1 MWRETEKGG
10 ERWIS
15 YRCGRKEALV
25 SPEIYGLNDGVPF
38 LCKECGKTPNPSVD
52 SHCRRDVSNRHAA
65 VCFRVMQCD
74 FCVLLFLLRLPLHVA
89 DTLCHLTPAP
99 PPQTKLYFYE
109 CLQYLLEAKKA
120 QQSLESTYKQL
131 DSVSLE
137 EEEVKL
143 MYSIQIWSQ

>member
-1 MWRETEKGG
+1 MDILPLWQEGSLGVSRDLWS
-10 ERWIS
+10 ERRCSIS
-15 YRCGRKEALV
+15 LRGMRRRPPPLR
-25 SPEIYGLNDGVPF
+25 
-38 LCKECGKTPNPSVD
+38 KTPNPSAD

-65 VCFRVMQCD
+65 VCFRVMPCD
-74 FCVLLFLLRLPLHVA
+74 FCMLLFLLRLPLHVA

-99 PPQTKLYFYE
+99 RQTKLYFFYE

-143 MYSIQIWSQ
+143 MYSIHIWSQ